1 MRKKAFARTMRY
13 RLALS
18 AIIVILWAGKGWP
31 QSPSKSELKGIY
43 SYQSGEAAR
52 TIKRGDQELHLPPL
66 VYASV
71 RLELKS
77 FGRASLRERRSMAGT
92 EFEHKLSWELRGDS
106 LFLRHK
112 GTELP
117 SDTLFFNEH
126 GNLVDR
132 YGKVRYF
139 REREK

>member
-1 MRKKAFARTMRY
+1 MRY
-13 RLALS
+13 RLAIS
-18 AIIVILWAGKGWP
+18 AILVFLWAVKGYA
-31 QSPSKSELKGIY
+31 QSLSKSELKGIY
-43 SYQSGEAAR
+43 SYQSGEVAR

-77 FGRASLRERRSMAGT
+77 FGRASLHERRGIAGT

-112 GTELP
+112 GAELP
-117 SDTLFFNEH
+117 SDTLFSNEH

-139 REREK
+139 REREQ